1 MKKGIIRK
9 IKGVE
14 NQRGQ
19 MFPFLVIVII
29 FMLIAVM
36 AFVNTSQVNLH
47 KVGTM
52 NAADSGA
59 MAAGTQLATTA
70 NEMAWMNFQLM
81 IWFGIITL
89 EFRVPLYH
97 RLAFVTGRFMEY
109 REHAHSTIEAF
120 QGLCVSGYKGMQQA
134 GGSALFSAFSNAPV
148 DEPQRRHR
156 ESDGSF
162 EARQSG
168 MSRYLKVLQWTNTIY
183 QDASETDLSRT
194 YSWNPYSY
202 NLTTKQQQR
211 VGGPLGIGG
220 ESLTVHIKKS
230 DGALT
235 PWPLFA
241 SPLITKFGWTAILN
255 PCVNFECWSSPCGL
269 YFGLVEYPAAIGQQ
283 LLSLWMRFDIFTK
296 MTSGKMY
303 DFLKDWGV
311 DKATNILDIT
321 AMVMLISPLC
331 WGDYEPWPIRPQTED
346 MILFCGVIY
355 EWPLWPLCLGIPLV
369 DPWCWIPPINAYNE
383 DICFFLWPF
392 PMMLWLDPNEAEV
405 EVNVSRFSPERNLGL
420 FKFKNQ
426 IVSSSSTGQMTG
438 GTIFIPGHYKI
449 KVKDVR

>member
-1 MKKGIIRK
+1 MKKGMIRK
-9 IKGVE
+9 IKGTN

-81 IWFGIITL
+81 IWFGIITA
-89 EFRVPLYH
+89 EFATPLYH
-97 RLAFVTGRFMEY
+97 DLGSVSGRFMEY
-109 REHAHSTIEAF
+109 RQHAHSTIEAF

-156 ESDGSF
+156 EPDGSF

-183 QDASETDLSRT
+183 QDAGETDLSRT

-235 PWPLFA
+235 PWPLFV
-241 SPLITKFGWTAILN
+241 SPLITSFKWSAANPLLGCIL
-255 PCVNFECWSSPCGL
+255 FDCWGSGCGL
-269 YFGLVEYPAAIGQQ
+269 YFGLIEFPAAIGQQ
-283 LLSLWMRFDIFTK
+283 LLSIWMRFDIFEK
-296 MTSGKMY
+296 ITSGEMY

-311 DKATNILDIT
+311 DKATNMLDIT
-321 AMVMLISPLC
+321 AFIMLASPLC
-331 WGDYEPWPIRPQTED
+331 WGDYQPWPIMPTDED
-346 MILFCGVIY
+346 MVLFCGNWIF
-355 EWPLWPLCLGIPLV
+355 IPIINI
-369 DPWCWIPPINAYNE
+369 WIWIPPPNIWNE

-392 PMMLWLDPNEAEV
+392 PMMLALDPNDADV
-405 EVNVSRFSPERNLGL
+405 KVDVTRFSPERNLGL
-420 FKFKNQ
+420 FRFKNQ

-438 GTIFIPGHYKI
+438 GNIFIPGHYKI